1 MNHGRPKT
9 VKVSSMT
16 APGYCLEHCPGT
28 GRRKQEVVG
37 FWRWG
42 DRVEK
47 LGRPRHLVLTRQNNT
62 KDKAGKKTPAIC
74 GVSALGIHQRIDQFT
89 CLRKLPEMREK
100 LSKRKNENS
109 A

>member
-1 MNHGRPKT
+1 
-9 VKVSSMT
+9 MT

-28 GRRKQEVVG
+28 GRRKQGEVVG
-37 FWRWG
+37 SWRWG

-47 LGRPRHLVLTRQNNT
+47 LGAPRQLVFTRQNNR

-74 GVSALGIHQRIDQFT
+74 GVSALGIQQRTDQFT
-89 CLRKLPEMREK
+89 CVRKLPEMREK
-100 LSKRKNENS
+100 LSKRKSEDS